1 MNFNELGHQIE
12 IKSQATIARVKA
24 VFDEE
29 NNIIFK
35 NPLNGETKE
44 YPLYLWF
51 VAQLVMKQYYVK
63 HGWIQVDKRGMKI

>member
-1 MNFNELGHQIE
+1 MSVTQFSRQIVTR
-12 IKSQATIARVKA
+12 IKA

-44 YPLYLWF
+44 YPFYLWF

-63 HGWIQVDKRGMKI
+63 RGWIQVDKRGIKI